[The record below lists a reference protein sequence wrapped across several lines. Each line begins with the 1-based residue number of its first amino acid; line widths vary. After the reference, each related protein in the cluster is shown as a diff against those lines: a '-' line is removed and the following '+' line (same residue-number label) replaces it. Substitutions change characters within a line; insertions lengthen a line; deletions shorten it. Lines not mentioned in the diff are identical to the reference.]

1 MQRGNVDPA
10 SCPGVRTACV
20 KGAARRRT
28 DWVRD
33 IALQQMQAVETD
45 PIEEGGDALPLSLP
59 VTMS

>member
-1 MQRGNVDPA
+1 
-10 SCPGVRTACV
+10 V